1 VLERAHEM
9 PGYQENWAGEMGRV
23 EMTGFLWPWSEFAAA
38 FAAFL
43 ASHLLPARP
52 RVRTALCALAG
63 ERAYIAVYSLVSL
76 LLVGWLIAAAGRAPF
91 VEIWG
96 FAPWQLWLPN
106 IAMPAACLLVAFGI
120 GASNPFSFGGRDARA
135 FDPQRPGVAGVSRHP
150 LLLAIVLWS
159 ASHAVPNGD
168 LAHVLLFG
176 TFALGGGLGMLAID
190 RRMRRSMEPE
200 QWQHLAA
207 RTSVLPGAALLA
219 GRWRPD
225 LRQLSWRRLALAAL
239 LYASLVLLH
248 QPVIGVSPD
257 PMH

>member
-1 VLERAHEM
+1 
-9 PGYQENWAGEMGRV
+9 
-23 EMTGFLWPWSEFAAA
+23 
-38 FAAFL
+38 
-43 ASHLLPARP
+43 LLP
-52 RVRTALCALAG
+52 
-63 ERAYIAVYSLVSL
+63 
-76 LLVGWLIAAAGRAPF
+76 
-91 VEIWG
+91 
-96 FAPWQLWLPN
+96 
-106 IAMPAACLLVAFGI
+106 
-120 GASNPFSFGGRDARA
+120 
-135 FDPQRPGVAGVSRHP
+135 
-150 LLLAIVLWS
+150 AIVLWS